1 MVVVTTGA
9 TSVGAHERPCQLQ
22 WQNGQQAALTDL
34 CGGGTDVH
42 GERHHN
48 HSCALPMGALS
59 AERTCQDWQEKKKGK
74 QEIASGSAPL
84 KGTRLTQP
92 KGAIDSG
99 RLRARTPAPL
109 APYATEPHGLNFQ
122 ALDAIMYFRAPAAL
136 LLLAAVLLAPAT
148 EAFLAPSGGL
158 ARDLARGRPALRSSS
173 CRRSALTGLGMQAE
187 AEPPQGPGCAFPLP
201 SKTALHALSAPCLTR
216 ATHASCIWRGMG

>member
-1 MVVVTTGA
+1 MWRWNRCPRRA
-9 TSVGAHERPCQLQ
+9 SPPRPHPFLRTSHAR
-22 WQNGQQAALTDL
+22 
-34 CGGGTDVH
+34 
-42 GERHHN
+42 
-48 HSCALPMGALS
+48 ALS
-59 AERTCQDWQEKKKGK
+59 SEKDLPGLAGEKKRKHGDCFCSS
-74 QEIASGSAPL
+74 Q
-84 KGTRLTQP
+84 GTRLTQP

-216 ATHASCIWRGMG
+216 ATHASCIWRGIG